1 MKTFLEFFQQL
12 TEKQIQYGNN
22 ANYGQ
27 VVFFAGGA
35 ASGKGFSISNFIDS
49 TKFKIRDVDALKV
62 QMMKMPSLQRKYPE
76 LKDLSLKNPEHVA
89 KLHAIAKKE
98 NIPEKQLS
106 AWINGMKYPETL
118 PNILFDIT
126 MKDLEQVDK
135 YVPMLINV
143 GYKPENIHVTWVL
156 ANYSVAVVRNR
167 TRERVVPDDIMLQT
181 HSGAAMTIHS
191 LLNGKLPK
199 TINGSF
205 TVILNNFEEVTY
217 YDQTVPK
224 YQKTDKF
231 SPLPGAPLKTDQG
244 EVLTTKVVKDFKYI
258 TLKKTKQS
266 MPALAEM
273 DKQIKQTLFDWVL
286 ENAPRLQIIQKSFT
300 L

>member
-1 MKTFLEFFQQL
+1 MHQRSYKLFKYPPNNRRICNITPPPTQSFPSRVDLSPYMPPPLDQL
-12 TEKQIQYGNN
+12 NIGACASN
-22 ANYGQ
+22 
-27 VVFFAGGA
+27 A
-35 ASGKGFSISNFIDS
+35 ASNIL
-49 TKFKIRDVDALKV
+49 RY
-62 QMMKMPSLQRKYPE
+62 LQ
-76 LKDLSLKNPEHVA
+76 
-89 KLHAIAKKE
+89 KKE

-205 TVILNNFEEVTY
+205 TVVLNNFEEVTY